1 MNKER
6 ERGKRGWGTRQKK
19 KRKHT
24 INRKFGP
31 RDQIPV
37 KYNAKF

>member
-1 MNKER
+1 MGYKT
-6 ERGKRGWGTRQKK
+6 KKK

>member
-6 ERGKRGWGTRQKK
+6 ERGKRGWGTRQK

-37 KYNAKF
+37 IYNAKF